1 MDKLNRPVRIHFV
14 DNKEALD
21 LIIKMELKYFIM
33 QLLYY
38 SKIRKQNP
46 IMGIFKNLTKE
57 EVVSLHVMIH
67 FLRRLGCCG
76 KVFTTTVSADHNV
89 PVSAISFA
97 DRDYKKLRYSIRY
110 DGYDPSR
117 YEMQVE
123 LELEKIFECKMR
135 VDPWTTH
142 FKF

>member
-1 MDKLNRPVRIHFV
+1 
-14 DNKEALD
+14 
-21 LIIKMELKYFIM
+21 
-33 QLLYY
+33 
-38 SKIRKQNP
+38 
-46 IMGIFKNLTKE
+46 MGPFENLTSQ
-57 EVVSLHVMIH
+57 EVTSLHIMIR

-76 KVFTTTVSADHNV
+76 KVFTTTVSADKNI
-89 PVSAISFA
+89 PVSALNFA
-97 DRDYKKLRYSIRY
+97 DRDHKSLRYSIRY

-123 LELEKIFECKMR
+123 LELEKIFGSKMR